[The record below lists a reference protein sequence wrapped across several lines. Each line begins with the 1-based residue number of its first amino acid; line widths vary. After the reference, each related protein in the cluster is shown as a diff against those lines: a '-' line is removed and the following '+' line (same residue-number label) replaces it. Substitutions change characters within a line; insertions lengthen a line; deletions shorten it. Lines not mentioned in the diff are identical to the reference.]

1 MLFNSVSFLIFFPI
15 TTAIY
20 FALPYRLRWAHLLL
34 ASCLFY
40 MAFVPAYIL
49 ILLGTIA
56 VDYVAGLAIES
67 AAGARRKAFLAMSIA
82 ANVGVLAAFKY
93 WDFFGA
99 NFNDLA
105 RALHWN
111 YSMGALRMLLPIG
124 LSFHTF
130 QAMSYT
136 IEVYRGSRG
145 AERQLGIYA
154 LYVMFYPQLVA
165 GPIERPQNLLHQF
178 YEKHDFDYERVAD
191 GLRQM
196 LWGFFKKLVVADRMS
211 TIADAVFGRPH
222 AFDPGRLLLATYCFT
237 VQIYCDFSGY
247 SDIALGAARVLGFK
261 LMNNFDRPYLA
272 ITVAEFWRRWHISL
286 STWFKDYLYIP
297 LGGSR
302 AGALRHCRNLLIVFL
317 LSGLWHG
324 ASWTFVAWGA
334 LHGFYMI
341 THVFTAPLRARLSRS
356 VGVSRDSAPV
366 RLVRWFITF
375 NLVAVAW
382 VFFRADN
389 VRQAFWIVSRLAEN
403 VLHPVEMASIFH
415 PLPFEQWGDAFT
427 SKNLGF
433 VMLVFAIAA
442 LVAVLRIRNKPL
454 ERLRTAPLWARW
466 SVYYVIILAIL
477 WIGDLGGKSF
487 IYFQF

>member
-1 MLFNSVSFLIFFPI
+1 MLFNSISFLIFFPI

-20 FALPYRLRWAHLLL
+20 FALPHRFRWVHLLL
-34 ASCLFY
+34 VSCLFY

-56 VDYVAGLAIES
+56 VDYAVGLAIEG
-67 AAGARRKAFLAMSIA
+67 AAGARRKAFLAMSIV

-93 WDFFGA
+93 WDFLGA

-111 YSMGALRMLLPIG
+111 YSLGALRMLLPIG

-136 IEVYRGSRG
+136 IEVYRGRP
-145 AERQLGIYA
+145 AERHLGIYA

-178 YEKHDFDYERVAD
+178 REHHHFDYERVTD

-211 TIADAVFGRPH
+211 TITDAVFSRPH
-222 AFDPGRLLLATYCFT
+222 AFGPGRLLLATYCFT
-237 VQIYCDFSGY
+237 LQIYCDFSGY
-247 SDIALGAARVLGFK
+247 SDIALGTARVLGFK

-272 ITVAEFWRRWHISL
+272 VTVAEFWRRWHISL

-302 AGALRHCRNLLIVFL
+302 TGTPRHCRNLLIIFL
-317 LSGLWHG
+317 LSGFWHG
-324 ASWTFVAWGA
+324 ASWTFIAWGA
-334 LHGFYMI
+334 LHGSYMI
-341 THVFTAPLRARLSRS
+341 AHVFTAPLRARLAGRA
-356 VGVSRDSAPV
+356 GIDRDSPPM

-382 VFFRADN
+382 VFFRADT
-389 VRQAFWIVSRLAEN
+389 VTQACWIVRRLPEC
-403 VLHPVEMASIFH
+403 LLRPVELTSVFH
-415 PLPFEQWGDAFT
+415 PMPTELYGDNFT
-427 SKNLGF
+427 SKNLG
-433 VMLVFAIAA
+433 LVIVVIVLAA
-442 LVAVLRIRNKPL
+442 AGHAMHKGHKPL
-454 ERLRTAPLWARW
+454 ERLRVGPVWVRW
-466 SVYYVIILAIL
+466 GVYYAIILSIL
-477 WIGDLGGKSF
+477 WLGDLGARSF